1 MKLVLDNWQRIL
13 FAFVGLIC
21 LYYSFQFLQER
32 DVPSASAVFAV
43 GFLSFIYSN
52 LSRFKRFKGLGFEAE
67 LWEDKQKEAADL
79 IERLKKVVSI
89 YTAEVVLG
97 RVKRGR
103 LFDRVSWKENWD
115 LYDELV
121 NQHAELGQN
130 IDFSKLKKEVDDF
143 FLFDITLNI
152 YRNLDTVFSKAT
164 SEVRSNIDK
173 EFGSP
178 VRDVQGFNLKH
189 EQLRDATFKL
199 DKLFEIAK
207 TQNLAKLIN
216 ERAISCASKF
226 KNYFG
231 LDIELDT
238 TQMTRLAAM
247 SVIYDRRP
255 VEVTAELLE
264 WANRSD

>member
-1 MKLVLDNWQRIL
+1 M
-13 FAFVGLIC
+13 
-21 LYYSFQFLQER
+21 
-32 DVPSASAVFAV
+32 PSASAVFAV

-79 IERLKKVVSI
+79 IDRLKKVVSI
-89 YTAEVVLG
+89 YTVEVVLG
-97 RVKRGR
+97 SVKRGR
-103 LFDRVSWKENWD
+103 LSDGVSWKENWK
-115 LYDELV
+115 LYDDLV

-143 FLFDITLNI
+143 FLFDITMNI
-152 YRNLDTVFSKAT
+152 YRYLDRAFSNAK
-164 SEVRSNIDK
+164 SEVRSSIDK

-178 VRDVQGFNLKH
+178 IRDVEGFNLKNA
-189 EQLRDATFKL
+189 QLRDATFKI

-216 ERAISCASKF
+216 ERAVASASKF
-226 KNYFG
+226 KISFG
-231 LDIELDT
+231 LDIELDQT
-238 TQMTRLAAM
+238 LMTRLAAM
-247 SVIYDRRP
+247 SSIYDGRP
-255 VEVTAELLE
+255 VEVTPELIE

>member
-1 MKLVLDNWQRIL
+1 MKLVLDNWQRVL

-79 IERLKKVVSI
+79 IDRLKKVVSI
-89 YTAEVVLG
+89 YTSEVVLG
-97 RVKRGR
+97 SVKRGR
-103 LFDRVSWKENWD
+103 LFDGVSWKENWK
-115 LYDELV
+115 LYDDLV

-143 FLFDITLNI
+143 FLFDITMNI
-152 YRNLDTVFSKAT
+152 YRNIDRAFSKAT
-164 SEVRSNIDK
+164 SEARSNIDK

-178 VRDVQGFNLKH
+178 IRDVKGSTLKN

-207 TQNLAKLIN
+207 TQNLAKLVN
-216 ERAISCASKF
+216 ERAVSSASKF
-226 KNYFG
+226 KTSFG
-231 LDIELDT
+231 LDVELDET
-238 TQMTRLAAM
+238 LMTRLAAM
-247 SVIYDRRP
+247 SAIYDRRP
-255 VEVTAELLE
+255 VEVTTELIE